1 MRMLVGLVRL
11 VHPAP
16 TLAVVF
22 LSAALGTILMAQTQ
36 QPLDI
41 RLSLTVLAVLGSQI
55 LTGALNDWTDRSR
68 DTLAQP
74 SKPIPSGV
82 VSPPMALALAGAG
95 LALQIGA
102 SLPLGLA
109 PMTLGLA
116 ASASAISYNLWLSRT
131 PASVVPYLVSF
142 GLLPLWVAAGVG
154 VPLDR
159 VALSPI
165 IVGPFAA
172 AAHLANTLRDF
183 DADATLG
190 SRNLAQVLGRRIAF
204 RVGWSLAM
212 GVGLAVGFAL
222 SLGGIVEPPGVLL
235 GVIGLAAVAQGIA
248 GSHRLWMGLLVA
260 AVCWTAAWALATG

>member
-1 MRMLVGLVRL
+1 MLIGLVRL

-16 TLAVVF
+16 TLAVCV

-68 DTLAQP
+68 DALAQP

-82 VSPPMALALAGAG
+82 VSPTIALALAGAG

-165 IVGPFAA
+165 LVGPFAA

-212 GVGLAVGFAL
+212 GVGLGAALTLVIGDRLEPAGVG
-222 SLGGIVEPPGVLL
+222 L
-235 GVIGLAAVAQGIA
+235 GVIGLAAVAQGIR
-248 GSHRLWMGLLVA
+248 GPHRLWGGMLVA
-260 AVCWTAAWALATG
+260 AVSWTTAWAVATG